1 MKSVDTYVEF
11 YNTKRPTAR
20 STTRH
25 RIGSNCSMSK
35 GEDGQADL
43 NKEFETECF
52 LFFNHQACIFH
63 LYDMDYRAV
72 HEERERLKYQGSP
85 P

>member
-25 RIGSNCSMSK
+25 RMGSNCSMSK

-52 LFFNHQACIFH
+52 LFFNEAIPSF
-63 LYDMDYRAV
+63 V
-72 HEERERLKYQGSP
+72 
-85 P
+85 